1 MSDRILDPTQ
11 DAFTELVG
19 ESVIGNQRGGLQ
31 VAAQDVIPFRG
42 NRAFRNIEVTVGSG
56 DQGRQLQLGI
66 AGIRPF
72 AVEDFKIAVRQAAHA
87 GVRRVAGPRMAEGAL
102 VESVL
107 VEGER

>member
-1 MSDRILDPTQ
+1 M
-11 DAFTELVG
+11 VG

-31 VAAQDVIPFRG
+31 VAAQDVVPFRG
-42 NRAFRNIEVTVGSG
+42 DRAFRNVEVTVSGG

-66 AGIRPF
+66 AGIGPF
-72 AVEDFKIAVRQAAHA
+72 TMEDFKIAVRQAAHA
-87 GVRRVAGPRMAEGAL
+87 GVGRVAGPRMAEGAL